1 MGLERDLDPVARLS
15 HWIGHAPD
23 PWQVEAFTT
32 QASEIALRVG
42 RQAGKTSVLAARAV
56 EELHVPDSLTICVA
70 PAERQAKI
78 IAREIGQQLR
88 RTDLV
93 ITRSTLTEL
102 EMSNGARVVALPSTS
117 DTIRGYPSV
126 SLLIIDECAF
136 LQGENGGEDLIS
148 GVLPML
154 TKDGQVFF
162 SSTPAGRHNY
172 FARLFLD
179 AKPGDNVH
187 RIVVKGT
194 EIPRLKDKVERMR
207 PNVVR
212 HQIPPRDRMRTAFRR
227 HELFRPLNHRTRNKH
242 GGRDMSQDVNY
253 ETSLNLVYLPDGRVV
268 NETNQDPAIERVTGH
283 QNYWV
288 AADFGPIQ

>member
-1 MGLERDLDPVARLS
+1 MPFDALIPWCEGLERALDPSARLA
-15 HWIGHAPD
+15 HWMGHPPD
-23 PWQVEAFTT
+23 PWQVEAFKTRAT
-32 QASEIALRVG
+32 EIAMRVG
-42 RQAGKTSVLAARAV
+42 RQSGKTSVLAARAV
-56 EELHVPDSLTICVA
+56 EELHCPETLTICVA

-78 IAREIGQQLR
+78 IAREISRQLK

-136 LQGENGGEDLIS
+136 LQGEGGGEDLIA

-154 TKDGQVFF
+154 THDGQVYF
-162 SSTPAGRHNY
+162 SSTPAGKNNY

-179 AKPGDNVH
+179 AKPHDGVH

-194 EIPRLKDKVERMR
+194 DIPRLAEKVERMR
-207 PNVVR
+207 RTLSATKFRQEIEVEMLADG
-212 HQIPPRDRMRTAFRR
+212 QAYFDLSIIEQATSMEGAICPR
-227 HELFRPLNHRTRNKH
+227 L
-242 GGRDMSQDVNY
+242 
-253 ETSLNLVYLPDGRVV
+253 
-268 NETNQDPAIERVTGH
+268 
-283 QNYWV
+283 
-288 AADFGPIQ
+288 

>member
-1 MGLERDLDPVARLS
+1 MPFDALHDWCVGLERYLDPVARLS

-148 GVLPML
+148 SVLPML
-154 TKDGQVFF
+154 ASKQSQVYF
-162 SSTPAGRHNY
+162 SSTPAGKNNY

-179 AKPGDNVH
+179 AKPGDGIH
-187 RIVVKGT
+187 RIVVRGT
-194 EIPRLKDKVERMR
+194 DIPRLAEKVGRMR
-207 PNVVR
+207 
-212 HQIPPRDRMRTAFRR
+212 RTLSATKFRQEIEVEMISDG
-227 HELFRPLNHRTRNKH
+227 HAYFDLSIIE
-242 GGRDMSQDVNY
+242 QA
-253 ETSLNLVYLPDGRVV
+253 TSTT
-268 NETNQDPAIERVTGH
+268 E
-283 QNYWV
+283 V
-288 AADFGPIQ
+288 AMCPKL

>member
-1 MGLERDLDPVARLS
+1 MPFDALHDWCVGLERDLDPVARLS
-15 HWIGHAPD
+15 HWIGHEPD

-162 SSTPAGRHNY
+162 SSTPAGKNNY

-179 AKPGDNVH
+179 AKPGDGIH
-187 RIVVKGT
+187 RIVVRGT
-194 EIPRLKDKVERMR
+194 DIPRLAEKVERMR
-207 PNVVR
+207 
-212 HQIPPRDRMRTAFRR
+212 RTLSATKFRQ
-227 HELFRPLNHRTRNKH
+227 EIEVEMLADGQAYFDL
-242 GGRDMSQDVNY
+242 SIIEQA
-253 ETSLNLVYLPDGRVV
+253 TSTTEV
-268 NETNQDPAIERVTGH
+268 AIC
-283 QNYWV
+283 
-288 AADFGPIQ
+288 PKL